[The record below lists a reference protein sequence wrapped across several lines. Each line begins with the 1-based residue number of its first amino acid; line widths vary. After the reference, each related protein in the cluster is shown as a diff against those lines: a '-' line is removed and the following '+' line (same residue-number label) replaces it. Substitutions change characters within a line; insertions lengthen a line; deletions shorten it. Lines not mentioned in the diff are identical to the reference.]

1 MLLAIFL
8 NFPEGEI
15 KARKD
20 EDLISHLKIKRRFW
34 KKENS
39 SESKK
44 NYSKNAQS
52 HY

>member
-8 NFPEGEI
+8 NVPEGEI
-15 KARKD
+15 KDRKD
-20 EDLISHLKIKRRFW
+20 EELISHLEIKRGSL